1 MGNCYFMDHIA
12 EDHTHTDITCTIEE
26 SQQKCRLG
34 TVGNRLLGGG
44 GGGGGA
50 SCGPNV
56 SNHWRSRGLGLEPL
70 NLIKAHPSNLLL
82 AVPRRYF
89 CSGSLILQ
97 FYLLICPCL
106 YGLEKYGHLNNRFPF
121 CFLFCYVF

>member
-44 GGGGGA
+44 GGGGGLHA
-50 SCGPNV
+50 DQMFRTTGEAE
-56 SNHWRSRGLGLEPL
+56 G
-70 NLIKAHPSNLLL
+70 
-82 AVPRRYF
+82 
-89 CSGSLILQ
+89 
-97 FYLLICPCL
+97 
-106 YGLEKYGHLNNRFPF
+106 
-121 CFLFCYVF
+121 